1 MMNLVKFIIHF
12 DLPET
17 LTMIRLFLFAA
28 LFLLQTT
35 LSVAQK
41 SLKIMIIFAHPD
53 EGEKYTGGI
62 AALYTKMGHQVKFM
76 SLTNGDAGH
85 YAMNPVELTK
95 MRYQEAMESKRILAL
110 DAYEVLDYHDKYLKN
125 TKEAQEKVIKSI
137 QDWQAD
143 VVFTYYPA
151 EGGHIDNMT
160 AGYIVRDAAPNLQM
174 KKKPV
179 FVYVRD
185 YHTIKFSYIPDFA
198 VAIDTVWPV
207 KLAALGAH
215 RSQLADVIPH
225 SMGILDEVRADPEK
239 QKKIIYDNAYPFS
252 SVTDINRPAL
262 LKWYGKD
269 SAGIKYIESYEI
281 AEFGRQLEEKEM
293 PLFFPMLSQR

>member
-1 MMNLVKFIIHF
+1 
-12 DLPET
+12 
-17 LTMIRLFLFAA
+17 MIKLFLIAA
-28 LFLLQTT
+28 FFFLQTS
-35 LSVAQK
+35 LGIAQK
-41 SLKIMIIFAHPD
+41 ALKIMIIFAHPD

-85 YAMNPVELTK
+85 YSMNPVELTK
-95 MRYQEAMESKRILAL
+95 MRYQEAMESKRILSL
-110 DAYEVLDYHDKYLKN
+110 GAYEILEYHDQYLKN
-125 TKEAQEKVIKSI
+125 TKEAQAKVIKSI
-137 QDWQAD
+137 QEWQAD

-151 EGGHIDNMT
+151 EGGHPDNMT

-174 KKKPV
+174 LKKPV

-198 VAIDTVWPV
+198 VAIDAVWPT

-225 SMGILDEVRADPEK
+225 SMGILDQVRADPDK
-239 QKKIIYDNAYPFS
+239 QREIIYDNAYPFS
-252 SVTDINRPAL
+252 HVTDVNRPAL
-262 LKWYGKD
+262 LKWYGND
-269 SAGIKYIESYEI
+269 SANIKYIESYEI
-281 AEFGRQLEEKEM
+281 AEFGRQLQGDEM
-293 PLFFPMLSQR
+293 SLFFPMLPKKIKENHVKSK